1 MRSFKNKTLILLISV
16 SLLSVIFPGSAQS
29 QEIITLRIATWL
41 GAEEIRIEEKILSE
55 FTAQNPGVEVEI
67 ESIPNSYKEKI
78 LTSFAAGTAPDVFVL
93 DSPIIPALLNKDV
106 LLDLNPYVD
115 ELNVNPGEFFP
126 NVLSI
131 FQKGKKLYAFPKDYT
146 PLMLYYNKKLF
157 DEAGIAYPEEEWKWN
172 DYLEIAKKLTK
183 DSDGDGRIDQ
193 WGTMFRNQF
202 YLWEPWVWMTRGDYL
217 NTEGTSAKGFF
228 NSPETERALQ
238 FLVDLRVEHGVS
250 PSVQSMSTSGGAVE
264 LFLSGRIAMSISG
277 HWRWASLL
285 KYVESGDMDIGVIHL
300 PYPEDGERVN
310 IIFATGWCVPKN
322 ARYPDLS
329 IKLAAFLGSRRAA
342 EIRLEHPIGIPGR
355 VEIADRLIETDPYG
369 VERIFINETQYGRQ
383 PWGTIIDEYRR
394 IEQIYQL
401 AVEKVMIGGE
411 DIHEVCTDAAES
423 VDLVLKR
430 AAKYSNVI
438 IDLRGNREIMSF
450 LIGSALFLG
459 ILILGVVVIAKG
471 RDRSMMLKGYAF
483 LAPSMIVLMVFI
495 FVPVIFSLFLSFH
508 HWNVVSST
516 KPFIGLENY
525 RDLLSDNMFW
535 SALKNTFIFSL
546 HVPIG
551 MAISLCIA
559 LLLNRRIKG
568 GNVFRTLFFLPSISS
583 FVAVALVWKLIYNSQ
598 FGLANYLLEFL
609 GINGIRWLEDPSTAL
624 ISVMLLSIWMG
635 IGYQM
640 VIFIA
645 GLKNIP
651 KEFYEAAR
659 TDGANAWAQFRHI
672 TFPLLMPTTFF
683 ILVTSLI
690 GSFQVFSLIYIMTE
704 GGPLQSTDVAV
715 YHIYK
720 NAWEYLQMGY
730 ASAMSWVLF
739 FIIMIITWLQF
750 RFLGKKVEYN

>member
-1 MRSFKNKTLILLISV
+1 MRPSFDTVSTAIITLTAVLFLSICSATAQKKT
-16 SLLSVIFPGSAQS
+16 
-29 QEIITLRIATWL
+29 TLRIATWL
-41 GAEEIRIEEKILSE
+41 GAEEIRIEEKILAE
-55 FTAQNPGVEVEI
+55 FTAENPGIEVEI
-67 ESIPNSYKEKI
+67 ESIPNKYKEKI

-106 LLDLNPYVD
+106 LLDLKPYV
-115 ELNVNPGEFFP
+115 EENRLNLDDYFP
-126 NVLSI
+126 NVLRI
-131 FQKGKKLYAFPKDYT
+131 FEKGEKLFAFPKDYT
-146 PLMLYYNKKLF
+146 PLMLYYNKRLF
-157 DEAGIAYPEEEWKWN
+157 DESGIPYPEEGWKWN
-172 DYLEIAKKLTK
+172 DYLDTARKLTR
-183 DSDGDGRIDQ
+183 DTDGDGKTDQ
-193 WGTMFRNQF
+193 WGTLFRNQF
-202 YLWEPWVWMTRGDYL
+202 YLWEPWVWMTGGDYL
-217 NTEGTSAKGFF
+217 DPDGKTAKGFF
-228 NSPETERALQ
+228 NSPETEKALQ
-238 FLVDLRVEHGVS
+238 FLVDLREKHRVS
-250 PSVQSMSTSGGAVE
+250 PSVQSMTTSGGAVE
-264 LFLSGRIAMSISG
+264 LFFSGRIAMSISG

-285 KYVESGDMDIGVIHL
+285 KFIESGEMDIGIVHL

-322 ARYPDLS
+322 ARYPELS
-329 IKLAAFLGSRRAA
+329 LKLASFLGSRRAA
-342 EIRLEHPIGIPGR
+342 EIRIEHPIGIPGR
-355 VEIADRLIETDPYG
+355 IEIAQDLIEKDIYG
-369 VERIFINETQYGRQ
+369 VEELFINETQYGRQ

-411 DIHEVCTDAAES
+411 DIHEACTDAAES

-430 AAKYSNVI
+430 TAKYSNVI
-438 IDLRGNREIMSF
+438 IDLKGNREIVSF
-450 LIGSALFLG
+450 LAGSALFLG
-459 ILILGVVVIAKG
+459 ILILTAVLLVKG
-471 RDRSMMLKGYAF
+471 RERSMMIKGYTF
-483 LAPSMIVLMVFI
+483 LAPSMIILLVFI
-495 FVPVIFSLFLSFH
+495 FVPVIFSFFLSFH

-525 RDLLSDNMFW
+525 RDLFKDNMFW
-535 SALKNTFIFSL
+535 SALKNTVIYSL

-568 GNVFRTLFFLPSISS
+568 GSLFRTLFFLPSISS

-598 FGLANYLLEFL
+598 FGLANYILEFIGL
-609 GINGIRWLEDPSTAL
+609 NGIRWLEDPKTAM
-624 ISVMLLSIWMG
+624 ISVMILSIWMG

-640 VIFIA
+640 VIFVA

-659 TDGANAWAQFRHI
+659 TDGASAWAQFRHI

-704 GGPLQSTDVAV
+704 GGPLQTTDVAV

-750 RFLGKKVEYN
+750 RFLGKEVEYN

>member
-1 MRSFKNKTLILLISV
+1 MRTLKASLIIAIAF
-16 SLLSVIFPGSAQS
+16 LIIPDGYAPC
-29 QEIITLRIATWL
+29 QERITLRIATWL
-41 GAEEIRIEEKILSE
+41 GAEEIRIEEKILAE
-55 FTAQNPGVEVEI
+55 FTTQNPGVEVEI
-67 ESIPNSYKEKI
+67 ESIPNNYKEKI

-115 ELNVNPGEFFP
+115 ELNVDLEEYFP
-126 NVLSI
+126 NVLRI
-131 FQKGKKLYAFPKDYT
+131 FRKGEKLYAFPKDYT
-146 PLMLYYNKKLF
+146 PLMVYYNKRLF
-157 DEAGIAYPEEEWKWN
+157 DEAGIEYPKDGWKWK
-172 DYLEIAKKLTK
+172 DYLATAKSLTK
-183 DSDGDGRIDQ
+183 DSDGDGFTDQ
-193 WGTMFRNQF
+193 WGTLFRNQF
-202 YLWEPWVWMTRGDYL
+202 YLWEPWVWMTGGDYL
-217 NTEGTSAKGFF
+217 NPDGTTAKGYF

-238 FLVDLRVEHGVS
+238 FLVDLRTEHSVS
-250 PSVQSMSTSGGAVE
+250 PSVQSMTTSGGAVE
-264 LFLSGRIAMSISG
+264 LFYSGRIGMNISG
-277 HWRWASLL
+277 HWTWAYVL
-285 KYVESGDMDIGVIHL
+285 KFIESGEMDIGVAHL

-322 ARYPDLS
+322 AKYPELS
-329 IKLAAFLGSRRAA
+329 LKLAAFLGSERAA

-355 VEIADRLIETDPYG
+355 INIAERLIESDPHG
-369 VERIFINETQYGRQ
+369 VEEIFINETKYGRQ

-401 AVEKVMIGGE
+401 AVEKAMIGGE
-411 DIHEVCTDAAES
+411 DIHEACSDAAES

-430 AAKYSNVI
+430 TAKYSNVI
-438 IDLRGNREIMSF
+438 VDLKGNREILSF
-450 LIGSALFLG
+450 LAGTAVFIG
-459 ILILGVVVIAKG
+459 ILITIAVTAYKG
-471 RDRSMMLKGYAF
+471 RERVSILRGYAF
-483 LAPSMIVLMVFI
+483 LAPSMLVLLVFI
-495 FVPVIFSLFLSFH
+495 FVPVVFSLFLSFH

-516 KPFIGLENY
+516 KPFVGLENY
-525 RDLLSDNMFW
+525 RDLLRDSMFW
-535 SALKNTFIFSL
+535 SALKNTVVYSL

-551 MAISLCIA
+551 MAISLSIA

-598 FGLANYLLEFL
+598 FGLANYIMSFA
-609 GINGIRWLEDPSTAL
+609 GITGIKWLEDPATAM
-624 ISVMLLSIWMG
+624 ISIMLLSIWMG

-640 VIFIA
+640 VIFLA

-651 KEFYEAAR
+651 KEYYEAAR
-659 TDGANAWAQFRHI
+659 TDGANAWYQFRHI

-690 GSFQVFSLIYIMTE
+690 GSFQVFSLIYVMTE

-739 FIIMIITWLQF
+739 FIIMIITWIQF